1 MDRRLRLVFIAQ
13 RFARRL
19 VHEVQQAAGRACH
32 GGVSIGAFAGLCFR
46 HPNLD
51 VRTGPGT
58 EDRDLGHE
66 LGLRRPMGRC
76 VDLSQANGFFS
87 QC

>member
-1 MDRRLRLVFIAQ
+1 MDQRLRLVFIAQ

-19 VHEVQQAAGRACH
+19 VHEVQQAAGWACH
-32 GGVSIGAFAGLCFR
+32 GVVSIGAFAGLCLR

-51 VRTGPGT
+51 VGTSPGT

-66 LGLRRPMGRC
+66 AGLRRPMGRR

-87 QC
+87 HC